1 MSSGGG
7 GRRKTRTVYM
17 PAPAP
22 PVQQDNS
29 MAAMLAYIQSS
40 EARADARAAAEKA
53 EREAKEA
60 ARKAAGAQGLP
71 DFQSLLQ
78 SQLQSGL
85 ITELDAFSRLKDY
98 GSRYDLDPSAQIQ
111 AEKAVG
117 EYFSQQLQPQRLVG
131 GVERLYQDLL
141 GREMTDEERERYFQ
155 PVEADATGGYK
166 GYSGLQQAFVTEGL
180 SGIRSSIMSDEEYK
194 NKMNDSYLE
203 NYYDTVFGKQ
213 TRDEKNAGTKKRTFA
228 FNQELLP
235 GYADLAGLQEQTGI
249 KLPNYENYFGEAR
262 SVKELEEGIQGI
274 RDTRQYLYSTGL
286 TNLQGEIDKDL
297 QKIKS
302 KADVKKQQIGSQG
315 GVLQQIA
322 GAFSF

>member
-7 GRRKTRTVYM
+7 GTKTVYM

-22 PVQQDNS
+22 PVQRDNS
-29 MAAMLAYIQSS
+29 MAQMLAYMQGRES
-40 EARADARAAAEKA
+40 RAEARAAAERA

-60 ARKAAGAQGLP
+60 ARKAAGSAGLS
-71 DFQSLLQ
+71 DFQNLLQ

-85 ITELDAFSRLKDY
+85 ITYQDAASQLEGY
-98 GSRYDLDPSAQIQ
+98 SSRYGLDPDAPTKAGQ
-111 AEKAVG
+111 ALG
-117 EYFSQQLQPQRLVG
+117 EYYTQSLRPERQVR

-141 GREMTDEERERYFQ
+141 GREMTEEEKERYFK
-155 PVEADATGGYK
+155 PVEADATGGYQ
-166 GYSGLQQAFVTEGL
+166 GYMGLTAGYKDLQDVRQSL
-180 SGIRSSIMSDEEYK
+180 MSSEEYT

-203 NYYDTVFGKQ
+203 NYYDTIFGKQ
-213 TRDEKNAGTKKRTFA
+213 TRDDKGAGTKKRTFKFDA
-228 FNQELLP
+228 KLLP
-235 GYADLAGLQEQTGI
+235 GYSDVAGLQSQTGI
-249 KLPNYENYFGEAR
+249 TLPDYGEYFGESR

-274 RDTRQYLYSTGL
+274 RDTRQYLYSAGL
-286 TNLQGEIDKDL
+286 TNLQGQIDKDL

-302 KADVKKQQIGSQG
+302 KADVKRQKISSQG

>member
-7 GRRKTRTVYM
+7 GTKTVYM

-29 MAAMLAYIQSS
+29 MAQLLAYMQGRES
-40 EARADARAAAEKA
+40 RAEARAAAERA

-60 ARKAAGAQGLP
+60 ARKAAGSAGLS
-71 DFQSLLQ
+71 DFQNLLQ

-85 ITELDAFSRLKDY
+85 ITYQDAASQLEGY
-98 GSRYDLDPSAQIQ
+98 SSRYGLDPDAPTKAGQ
-111 AEKAVG
+111 ALG
-117 EYFSQQLQPQRLVG
+117 EYYTQSLRPERQVR

-141 GREMTDEERERYFQ
+141 GREMTEEERQYYFE
-155 PVEADATGGYK
+155 PVKADATGGYK
-166 GYSGLQQAFVTEGL
+166 GYSGLQQQFVEEGL
-180 SGIRSSIMSDEEYK
+180 TGIRSSIMSDEEYT

-203 NYYDTVFGKQ
+203 NYYDTIFGKQ
-213 TRDEKNAGTKKRTFA
+213 TRDDKGAGTKKRTFRFDA
-228 FNQELLP
+228 KLLP
-235 GYADLAGLQEQTGI
+235 GYSDAAGLQSQTGI
-249 KLPNYENYFGEAR
+249 TLPDYGEYFAESR

-274 RDTRQYLYSTGL
+274 RDTRQYLYSAGL
-286 TNLQGEIDKDL
+286 THLQGQIDKDL

-302 KADVKKQQIGSQG
+302 GADVKRQKISSQG